1 MSKPTELPTCRSLPQ
16 NHFQTLPNFLPVS
29 TSKMA
34 GEHQKKSIIA
44 RASIL
49 YYSHLFCVCSDV
61 DGIYRD
67 RSQAWIKSL
76 SRGFH
81 LSCGLHYTT
90 KTGKECFSFGSSLNL
105 PLREGTRVEN
115 LRTFRGRLYQTA
127 CRRRLFL
134 HEEIA
139 DIFTQDRVYVLSCC
153 KRCLTLILMQHT
165 ALNLSEPCR
174 HSYLSCM
181 VENRELKQGRR
192 RLQ

>member
-90 KTGKECFSFGSSLNL
+90 KTGEKCFSFGSSRNL

-115 LRTFRGRLYQTA
+115 LRTFRGRLLDSVQTSS
-127 CRRRLFL
+127 FL
-134 HEEIA
+134 ARGSTRHLHAGQGLCVELLQ
-139 DIFTQDRVYVLSCC
+139 FCVRS
-153 KRCLTLILMQHT
+153 LILM
-165 ALNLSEPCR
+165 
-174 HSYLSCM
+174 
-181 VENRELKQGRR
+181 
-192 RLQ
+192 